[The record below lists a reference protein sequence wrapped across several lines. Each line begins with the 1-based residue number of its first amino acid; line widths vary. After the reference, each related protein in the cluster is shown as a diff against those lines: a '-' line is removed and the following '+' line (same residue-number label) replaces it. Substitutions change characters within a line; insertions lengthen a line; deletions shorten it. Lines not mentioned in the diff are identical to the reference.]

1 MWPGVHS
8 QQGSSWAWPLA
19 LMSLVHPA
27 PSAHEKKEWA
37 LGPGDDLDFPG
48 APSGLWVAFLTQRPF
63 CDPEEALPSWDTR
76 EPHFGFQYFPFYSP
90 SSLFVFHILLSPQ
103 SNALIGS
110 LPPTTPHPQGPVSP
124 VSTSQGAAC
133 GLPGSAL

>member
-1 MWPGVHS
+1 MPFWEIGGHSQDLWPGVHS
-8 QQGSSWAWPLA
+8 QQRSSWAWPLA

-63 CDPEEALPSWDTR
+63 CGPEEALPSWDTR

-90 SSLFVFHILLSPQ
+90 SSLFVFHHPSQPPIKCSYRKP
-103 SNALIGS
+103 APHHHPAPRAPS
-110 LPPTTPHPQGPVSP
+110 LP
-124 VSTSQGAAC
+124 
-133 GLPGSAL
+133 